1 MSIDIKLIIMPVW
14 IIKLPLI
21 IIWWAVLFAVADG
34 LSGSAL
40 IAWIVIWVGA
50 AALVLKATNQ

>member
-1 MSIDIKLIIMPVW
+1 MSIDIKFIYMSVW

-21 IIWWAVLFAVADG
+21 IIWWAVLLAVADG

-40 IAWIVIWVGA
+40 IAWIVIWVGT
-50 AALVLKATNQ
+50 AALVLKVTNQ

>member
-1 MSIDIKLIIMPVW
+1 MPVW

-21 IIWWAVLFAVADG
+21 IIWWAVLLGVADG

-50 AALVLKATNQ
+50 AALVLKVTNQ

>member
-1 MSIDIKLIIMPVW
+1 MSIDIKFINMPVW
-14 IIKLPLI
+14 IIKLPLV
-21 IIWWAVLFAVADG
+21 IIWWAILFAVADG

>member
-1 MSIDIKLIIMPVW
+1 MEW

-21 IIWWAVLFAVADG
+21 LIWWSILAVVADG

-40 IAWIVIWVGA
+40 VIWIIVWVGV

>member
-1 MSIDIKLIIMPVW
+1 MPVW

-21 IIWWAVLFAVADG
+21 IIWWVVLAVVADG
-34 LSGSAL
+34 LSGTAL
-40 IAWIVIWVGA
+40 VTWIIIWVGV

>member
-1 MSIDIKLIIMPVW
+1 MSIDIRLIIMPVW

-21 IIWWAVLFAVADG
+21 IIWWAVFATVADG

>member
-1 MSIDIKLIIMPVW
+1 MSIDIKLTIMPVW

-21 IIWWAVLFAVADG
+21 IIWWAVLAAVADG

-50 AALVLKATNQ
+50 AAFVLKATNQ

>member
-21 IIWWAVLFAVADG
+21 IIWWAVLATVADG

-50 AALVLKATNQ
+50 AALVLKATYQ

>member
-21 IIWWAVLFAVADG
+21 IIWWAVLVAVADG

>member
-1 MSIDIKLIIMPVW
+1 MSIDINLTIMPVW

-21 IIWWAVLFAVADG
+21 IIWWAVLLAVADG

>member
-1 MSIDIKLIIMPVW
+1 MSILIIVKSMPVW

-21 IIWWAVLFAVADG
+21 IIWWAVLLGVADG
-34 LSGSAL
+34 LSGTAL
-40 IAWIVIWVGA
+40 VTWIIIWVGV

>member
-1 MSIDIKLIIMPVW
+1 MPVW

-21 IIWWAVLFAVADG
+21 ILWWAILVAVADG
-34 LSGSAL
+34 LSGVAL
-40 IAWIVIWVGA
+40 IAWLIIWVGV

>member
-1 MSIDIKLIIMPVW
+1 MSIDIKFMIMPVW

-21 IIWWAVLFAVADG
+21 IIWWAVLFAVANG
-34 LSGSAL
+34 LSGSSL
-40 IAWIVIWVGA
+40 IAWVIIWVGT

>member
-1 MSIDIKLIIMPVW
+1 MEW

-21 IIWWAVLFAVADG
+21 LIWWAILAVVADG
-34 LSGSAL
+34 LSGIAL
-40 IAWIVIWVGA
+40 VIWIIAWVGV

>member
-1 MSIDIKLIIMPVW
+1 MSIDIKFINMPVW

-50 AALVLKATNQ
+50 AAIVLKATNQ